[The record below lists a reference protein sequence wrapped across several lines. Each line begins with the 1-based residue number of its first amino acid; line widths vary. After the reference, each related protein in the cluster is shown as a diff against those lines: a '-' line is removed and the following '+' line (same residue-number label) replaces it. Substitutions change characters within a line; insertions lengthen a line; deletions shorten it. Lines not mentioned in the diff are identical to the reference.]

1 MVRKGTNNKDKTKEA
16 SPLRKNGET
25 MTDKKPN
32 YLLKKHFLIVSFF
45 CGSGHGLPGLMQW
58 YSLSAFS

>member
-1 MVRKGTNNKDKTKEA
+1 MVRKGTNDKDKTKGA
-16 SPLRKNGET
+16 SPLRKNRET
-25 MTDKKPN
+25 ITDKTTN
-32 YLLKKHFLIVSFF
+32 YLLKKHFPIISFF